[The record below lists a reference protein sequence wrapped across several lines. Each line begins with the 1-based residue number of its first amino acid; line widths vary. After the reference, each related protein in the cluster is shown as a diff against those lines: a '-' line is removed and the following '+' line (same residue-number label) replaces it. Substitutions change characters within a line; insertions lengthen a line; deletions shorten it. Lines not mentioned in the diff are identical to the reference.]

1 VSQAAAARAGPV
13 RGALR
18 RFTALAFVVGIG
30 LLVLVFVAIPLRY
43 VADRPTF
50 SQTFSPIHGA
60 FFILYLV
67 TVADLGRRVG
77 WSVRRIALVMLA
89 GTVPFLSFVVERRM
103 SRQVLAATGV

>member
-1 VSQAAAARAGPV
+1 MSQTATGLPGPV

-18 RFTALAFVVGIG
+18 RFTALAFVVGTG
-30 LLVLVFVAIPLRY
+30 LLLLLFVAVPLRY
-43 VADRPTF
+43 LADRPTF
-50 SQTFSPIHGA
+50 SKTFSPIHGA
-60 FFILYLV
+60 FFMVYLV

-103 SRQVLAATGV
+103 SRKVLADNGL